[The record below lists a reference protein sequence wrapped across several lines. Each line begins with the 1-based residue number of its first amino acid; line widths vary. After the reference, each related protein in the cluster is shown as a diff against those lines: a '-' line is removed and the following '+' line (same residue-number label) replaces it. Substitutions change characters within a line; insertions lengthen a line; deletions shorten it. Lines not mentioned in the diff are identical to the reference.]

1 MIDRVFKGENI
12 PNPSAHNETIVGIDL
27 NHRVVNNNSKVESL
41 DLRLAGGRLADVE
54 QTELAGLAALGD
66 TWGQTFSRAGVGAI
80 DDEGFVGE
88 FCTTNRL
95 VAG

>member
-41 DLRLAGGRLADVE
+41 DLGLARGGGLADIE
-54 QTELAGLAALGD
+54 QAEFAGLAALGD
-66 TWGQTFSRAGVGAI
+66 AWG
-80 DDEGFVGE
+80 
-88 FCTTNRL
+88 
-95 VAG
+95 